1 LACNG
6 FSGYRPL
13 RAQLSKVTLR
23 RTEKTNAELQHFGRR
38 SLQELYGF
46 RPQHDDDSNEK
57 TNAELRHF
65 VEVGRRNLQGLYGF
79 PLDDWQLLAGG
90 ATIEG
95 HNVIVSAPTG
105 AGKTVVGEMA
115 LHMAFQQAGKTGI
128 YTTPLKALSNQK
140 YSELL
145 AIFGRSNT
153 GLSTGD
159 ISVNKGA
166 RITVMTTEV
175 YRNIAWRSSI
185 PSNAVGGN
193 RNDNELQDNAVVVL
207 DEFHY
212 MGQVGRGGVWEES
225 VITSPNNTQIVG
237 LSATLSNA
245 QSLASWME
253 SVTGRRTILVEVPAS
268 KRPVPLRYLF
278 ATKDGLY
285 PLFRD
290 PDAGPGAPKGLLG
303 YRGDGIHETLTK
315 KRKGGSGFDAG
326 GNEGT
331 PTAKEKIP
339 RGLQVNPALRDAA
352 IRRLEKIDRAIERQ
366 KFRGHSGSR
375 SSDEWNEPS
384 PQHQVYKSAKK
395 LNAKEEQKERERLLK
410 REMRRAVPS
419 MHALMMRLDQ
429 RDMLPAIFFIFSRVG
444 CDEAARLVYRYM
456 IGQQDHDSTV
466 SDELV
471 EGIPTRKIRRQREP
485 RRNALIRD
493 SSGRAFRP
501 GSNFISDEL
510 ILSSLYEAPAMT
522 VDETDFVESAPALA
536 TENWSFYAKAGLLR
550 YKDVGEVASR
560 IALFNKN
567 NEEIQFPDEVIQ
579 QYLLGVGSHHAG
591 MLPAHKSF
599 VEALFRNQLMKVVF
613 ATETLAAGINMPART
628 TVICSLAKRGNGGTA
643 MNLLETSNLLQ
654 MAGRAGRRGMDT
666 DGTCV
671 IVATPFESH
680 DDAVK
685 ILTDPIAP
693 ISSQFSP
700 SYSLCVNLIARGEG
714 ELTVAKQLVSKSFA
728 MWERRQV
735 EELNDQLM
743 GTDGNN
749 GRDILSASAHDK
761 FLIVLVD
768 TLRLQENGRDVG
780 FDISDALQQ
789 SGLWPSDLKL
799 LKKSSKSY
807 AGMVTMLKLETVSLE
822 YLEKELAESRDCSTD
837 YADYLTTG
845 NENENEPEL
854 AEQVDMQRKRV
865 EKTTKEVNTHP
876 FTFIAAAAS
885 NLLYDDS
892 FDVRQL
898 RNELR
903 LARGIDSDD
912 DEGRELLSAD
922 ELSTFA
928 KSAVVLRR
936 KTRKLAKATGGA
948 NMEAIVQEAG
958 YDTTEDSWDDFL
970 SITRTLVAYGCLTT
984 RLPLSDDT
992 PMENAKFDL
1001 TPAGLNLG
1009 MLGFENSLWALTAMG
1024 GAWDVTHASY
1034 RLDEFR
1040 DALKSLELE
1049 DEDIGDVI
1057 ISKARPQQEADALV
1071 SLLRRMSPSEL
1082 AGYVSSLISEDS
1094 RGGGLSVVE
1103 MFQRVTPLQQQVV
1116 QKSLLC
1122 LERLIEVQKLN
1133 MVDEATRVCNMY
1145 VAWAFA
1151 GLLMRRWYLCSPL
1164 NWLYSDISNC
1174 EVVTAWADGC
1184 SWSEALQI
1192 SGSPPGDLARILGR
1206 VLDAV
1211 RQFGNLP
1218 FAPVR
1223 REDGTDQTA
1232 AVSRGLD
1239 PEVRRLCREAS
1250 RAMNRYPVK
1259 DPLAFASADDGEEDS
1274 DDSIVDD
1281 GFDASVT

>member
-1 LACNG
+1 LPCSA
-6 FSGYRPL
+6 FSGYRQTL
-13 RAQLSKVTLR
+13 SAQPTTGKVALQP
-23 RTEKTNAELQHFGRR
+23 TEKTNAELQNFGRR
-38 SLQELYGF
+38 NLRGLYVF
-46 RPQHDDDSNEK
+46 RPQHADVPNEK
-57 TNAELRHF
+57 ANAELQHF
-65 VEVGRRNLQGLYGF
+65 VEVGRTNLQGLYGF

-90 ATIEG
+90 AIMEG

-140 YSELL
+140 YSELS

-185 PSNAVGGN
+185 PSNADGG
-193 RNDNELQDNAVVVL
+193 NDNELQDNAVVIL

-253 SVTGRRTILVEVPAS
+253 SVTGHRTILVEVPS
-268 KRPVPLRYLF
+268 SRRPVPLRYLF

-303 YRGDGIHETLTK
+303 YRGDGIPDAATK

-326 GNEGT
+326 GNQGT
-331 PTAKEKIP
+331 TTAKDKIP

-366 KFRGHSGSR
+366 KFRGHSISS

-384 PQHQVYKSAKK
+384 PRHQVYKSAKK
-395 LNAKEEQKERERLLK
+395 LSAKEEQRERERLLK

-419 MHALMMRLDQ
+419 MHALMTRFDQ
-429 RDMLPAIFFIFSRVG
+429 KDMLPAIFFIFSRAG

-471 EGIPTRKIRRQREP
+471 EGVPTKIRTQRAP

-522 VDETDFVESAPALA
+522 ADETDFVKSAPVLA

-628 TVICSLAKRGNGGTA
+628 TVICSLAKRGNGGAA

-685 ILTDPIAP
+685 ILTNPIAP

-728 MWERRQV
+728 MWERRQA
-735 EELNDQLM
+735 EELNDQVVSA
-743 GTDGNN
+743 DGNN
-749 GRDILSASAHDK
+749 VQDISLSAHDK
-761 FLIVLVD
+761 FLNVLVD
-768 TLRLQENGRDVG
+768 TLRLQGNGRGVG
-780 FDISDALQQ
+780 FDIPDALEQA
-789 SGLWPSDLKL
+789 GLWPSDLKL

-807 AGMVTMLKLETVSLE
+807 AGLVTMLELETVTLE
-822 YLEKELAESRDCSTD
+822 YLEKELAGSRDYPTD
-837 YADYLTTG
+837 DADHLASDS
-845 NENENEPEL
+845 ENEPEL
-854 AEQVDMQRKRV
+854 AEQVDSQRKLV
-865 EKTTKEVNTHP
+865 ENTSREVNTHP
-876 FTFIAAAAS
+876 FTFIATAAS
-885 NLLYDDS
+885 NLLCGDS
-892 FDVRQL
+892 FEARRL
-898 RNELR
+898 RSELL

-912 DEGRELLSAD
+912 EGRESLSAE

-928 KSAVVLRR
+928 KSTVVLRR
-936 KTRKLAKATGGA
+936 KTRKLTKTSGGV
-948 NMEAIVQEAG
+948 NMEAIVQGAG

-984 RLPLSDDT
+984 ESPLSDDT

-1024 GAWDVTHASY
+1024 GAWDVAHASH

-1040 DALKSLELE
+1040 DAMKSLELE
-1049 DEDIGDVI
+1049 DEGIGDVI
-1057 ISKARPQQEADALV
+1057 LSKARPQQEADALV

-1082 AGYVSSLISEDS
+1082 AGYVSSLISED

-1122 LERLIEVQKLN
+1122 LERLSEVQKLY
-1133 MVDEATRVCNMY
+1133 MVDEATRVCN
-1145 VAWAFA
+1145 
-1151 GLLMRRWYLCSPL
+1151 L
-1164 NWLYSDISNC
+1164 
-1174 EVVTAWADGC
+1174 
-1184 SWSEALQI
+1184 
-1192 SGSPPGDLARILGR
+1192 
-1206 VLDAV
+1206 
-1211 RQFGNLP
+1211 
-1218 FAPVR
+1218 
-1223 REDGTDQTA
+1223 
-1232 AVSRGLD
+1232 
-1239 PEVRRLCREAS
+1239 
-1250 RAMNRYPVK
+1250 
-1259 DPLAFASADDGEEDS
+1259 
-1274 DDSIVDD
+1274 
-1281 GFDASVT
+1281 